1 MGGDYVMDRGAMVR
15 AIQISWLSIL
25 TTAAFGIVGLILS
38 IVGGST
44 ATLGLS
50 LESFVD
56 VWSSV
61 LVLWRFWGAYEG
73 DTDTLAQL
81 ALKEKR
87 ASVGI
92 ALVFV
97 FISLIIMPQA
107 IVHLINEHHTTDDN
121 SLLWMASCSLVVCV
135 FLCIAKLYLAS
146 KLRSPALKKDGIT
159 SGAVALLSAGIILS
173 SAVYK
178 KNKSIWWLD
187 SAVAVTVAI
196 VLFIYGG
203 RSLIRNKWYNKEFWS
218 PTELPSSVPGPD
230 GGNAVPL
237 EKL

>member
-1 MGGDYVMDRGAMVR
+1 MWVH
-15 AIQISWLSIL
+15 L
-25 TTAAFGIVGLILS
+25 
-38 IVGGST
+38 
-44 ATLGLS
+44 
-50 LESFVD
+50 
-56 VWSSV
+56 SV
-61 LVLWRFWGAYEG
+61 LWSICTSGWHIAIAPGM
-73 DTDTLAQL
+73 D
-81 ALKEKR
+81 
-87 ASVGI
+87 SVEP
-92 ALVFV
+92 
-97 FISLIIMPQA
+97 M
-107 IVHLINEHHTTDDN
+107 
-121 SLLWMASCSLVVCV
+121 LWMASCSLVVCV

-178 KNKSIWWLD
+178 KNKNIWWLD

-237 EKL
+237 EKLLGKLRVGFGNGAEVAVCNLCCCAPKCVHSGGACCTAADTG